1 MNGATPP
8 CMRYSAGSAVWLLE
22 NPRMNLLYYLYGLC
36 LLIMT
41 GARGARVVVSL
52 YALDLGASPL
62 AVGML
67 AASFSLMPVLLAW
80 PVGRWADR
88 AGARWPMVVG
98 ALGATLSML
107 LPFFFHT
114 LPVLFIAA
122 LLNGAGFIAFNV
134 AQQNTVGNI
143 SSPETRTRN
152 FSNLTLMISLGNL
165 FGPLLGGFAIDH
177 SGHATACLSLALCS
191 TVCAVAVLCFGGG
204 LPQGSGM
211 APKSSGKLVELM
223 RNPALVK
230 VLLIAGLV
238 IGSTDMFHIYMP
250 IYTHGLG
257 ISASTIGVILACYA
271 AASFLVRTVL
281 SRFLE
286 RATVE
291 EVLTRCFLLA
301 GGILACIP
309 FVHNVWLLCAL
320 SFLFG
325 FGISVGQPITMMLSY
340 ANAADGRSG
349 EVIGLRQ
356 SVQNLT
362 QVFSPTVFGSV
373 GTLLGVLSVFMLNSV
388 LLLGGALLIRTAVL
402 TRKPGGK
409 LA

>member
-1 MNGATPP
+1 
-8 CMRYSAGSAVWLLE
+8 
-22 NPRMNLLYYLYGLC
+22 MNLLYYLYGLC

-41 GARGARVVVSL
+41 SARGARVVVSL

-62 AVGML
+62 TVGML

-88 AGARWPMVVG
+88 AGARWPMLAG

-107 LPFFFHT
+107 LPFAFHT

-122 LLNGAGFIAFNV
+122 LLNGAAFIAFNV

-143 SSPETRTRN
+143 SSPQERTRN

-165 FGPLLGGFAIDH
+165 FGPLMGGIAIDH
-177 SGHATACLSLALCS
+177 SGHAMACLYLALCS
-191 TVCAVAVLCFGGG
+191 AAAAVALIFFSGSLPRGSGITAKGGG
-204 LPQGSGM
+204 
-211 APKSSGKLVELM
+211 KLMELM
-223 RNPALVK
+223 RNPTLVK
-230 VLLIAGLV
+230 VLLIASLV

-257 ISASTIGVILACYA
+257 MSASTTGVILACYA

-291 EVLTRCFLLA
+291 QVLTRCFLLA
-301 GGILACIP
+301 GGILAFIP
-309 FVHNVWLLCAL
+309 FVQSPWLLCVL

-388 LLLGGALLIRTAVL
+388 LLLGGAMLIRTSVL

-409 LA
+409 PA